1 MTPLRHFWHL
11 VTRFFGVIGSRRL
24 DPPAQDE
31 VNQLLSSAEAELFWR
46 QQPID
51 QRHAYEVA
59 MRVQA
64 KVGPDRS
71 ALAAAFLHDVG
82 KTPSNLGPIG
92 RSLATTFG
100 ALHLPLPAPW
110 RQYREHGEIGAA
122 TLEKIGADDLAVSFA
137 RGDATGDI
145 DAKLWQALID
155 ADNA

>member
-59 MRVQA
+59 MRVQT
-64 KVGPDRS
+64 KVGPDRA
-71 ALAAAFLHDVG
+71 ALAAALLHDVG
-82 KTPSNLGPIG
+82 KTPSNLGPIS

-100 ALHLPLPAPW
+100 ALHLPLPAAW
-110 RQYREHGEIGAA
+110 RRYREHGAIGAA
-122 TLEKIGADDLAVSFA
+122 ELEKIGADDLAVSFA
-137 RGDATGDI
+137 RGYASGDI